1 LPPHDPFEPITG
13 CSLVRYAE
21 VCRDLVRNGNGPP
34 SGAVAVLAAHGL
46 TAIEW
51 AEIHRGWSARIR
63 ASEAV
68 RVAFRELYARNLA
81 RD

>member
-1 LPPHDPFEPITG
+1 LPPDDPFEPIIQ

-21 VCRDLVRNGNGPP
+21 ICRDLVRNGNGPP
-34 SGAVAVLAAHGL
+34 SAAVAVLAAHGL
-46 TAIEW
+46 EAGEW
-51 AEIHRGWSARIR
+51 AEIQRGWSARIR

-68 RVAFRELYARNLA
+68 RVAFRELYARSLA